1 MMTLL
6 LALACTSG
14 PSNTADDNGAATNDK
29 TVTAA
34 PTPVADTSQW
44 PVFTFGWS
52 EYPSWSAFWAMHK
65 AGMLNGEQ
73 GQFGEFEKAHHVDIV
88 LVECEYSDCIT
99 KYGAGNIDFVALTNL
114 DTITTGVPSVGVFPT
129 STSAGGDQLW
139 VSNDITTLEQLRDK
153 HIKVHGLAGSVSEY
167 MFRRNVTLAGLNQA
181 DFIWIGEDPKVVT
194 QHMVD
199 RNADYQAGVVWNPY
213 GLELRKARPDDH
225 ALVTSKPIG
234 GEIVDMVVASEATW
248 AKPGAHEA
256 ALTLA
261 DAYYAFNDRLE
272 GPQRN
277 DLLVATGEKFGA
289 SDVVDMEIA
298 VSETKFYGTP
308 AQGLAVW
315 DGQKLKDTM
324 PIQVQFVVDTG
335 IVTGTPPLFSFG
347 PAVPATA
354 AGQSYLRFDSS
365 TMQALANPP
374 AAVAGQ

>member
-234 GEIVDMVVASEATW
+234 GEIVDMLVMSEASW
-248 AKPGAHEA
+248 AKPGASA
-256 ALTLA
+256 AGQALA
-261 DAYYAFNDRLE
+261 AAFYDFNDRLQ
-272 GPQRN
+272 GPQH
-277 DLLVATGEKFGA
+277 DELLVAAGEKFGA
-289 SDVVDMEIA
+289 STVEDMSVAVV
-298 VSETKFYGTP
+298 ETKFYGSQ
-308 AQGLAVW
+308 AQGMAVW
-315 DGQKLKDTM
+315 NGTQLRETM
-324 PIQVQFVVDTG
+324 PRMVSFVMAGGVVTTEPIVAYGAAPTG
-335 IVTGTPPLFSFG
+335 IPDTQ
-347 PAVPATA
+347 A
-354 AGQSYLRFDSS
+354 YLRFDTSVMES
-365 TMQALANPP
+365 L
-374 AAVAGQ
+374 